1 MSTQIPISQY
11 ALYCNTEQCPV
22 YVWSETPP
30 TKCPNDTS
38 HIINPDSVYINQTI
52 TTNQVVIQNEL
63 TSTGKHYNCKSVS
76 LDIQPNSTNTKTI
89 SFKFPVTILS
99 VFSSTGEDQKGDL
112 ISFFIAKNKTIGTV
126 TSDIL
131 ETDTVL
137 PVSPTVIQYINFGYL
152 LNVTDGTASS
162 QPLLVVDIDDK
173 NSTATLENPI
183 GLTFNTGS
191 YVQMSIAYGYN
202 VEISNA
208 GVMRFGSAKI
218 YTGSYLPANTEIT
231 IEYTNKGNTLTHPV
245 IYLEYFY

>member
-1 MSTQIPISQY
+1 MNMQAINQY

-22 YVWSETPP
+22 YVWTDTPP
-30 TKCPNDTS
+30 TKCPNNTN
-38 HIINPDSVYINQTI
+38 HVINPDSVYINQTI
-52 TTNQVVIQNEL
+52 STNPVVIQNEL

-76 LDIQPNSTNTKTI
+76 FDIQPNSTNTKTI

-99 VFSSTGEDQKGDL
+99 VFSSTGTDQKGDL
-112 ISFFIAKNKTIGTV
+112 ISFFIAKNKTTGTV

-137 PVSPTVIQYINFGYL
+137 PVSPTVIQYINIGYL
-152 LNVTDGTASS
+152 INITDGTTSS
-162 QPLLVVDIDDK
+162 QLLLVVDIDEK
-173 NSTATLENPI
+173 NGTVTLENPI

-202 VEISNA
+202 VEISNP

-231 IEYTNKGNTLTHPV
+231 IEYTNKGTSVSHPV